1 MTTGGDQFVLMSA
14 FVRIV
19 AAGSLSAAAQQLKTT
34 QPTVSRQL
42 RALETRLGVQL
53 LNRST
58 HGMSLTD
65 AGLRYFEYARELLE
79 GMASFEAGLRA
90 QTVVPT
96 GSLRVVVPSAFG
108 LDWLVD
114 VAMRYLKENPQVALE
129 WLLTETPVRFV
140 EQSIDCVVRVGAPN
154 DESAIALKVG
164 EVPRLLV
171 AAPELLAHHGMVYA
185 PDELG
190 RLPWVALST
199 YYNQALDLFNA
210 GGEMRRVEITP
221 NFTTDHVLASR
232 TAARLGVGAVLIS
245 EWAVRED
252 LAEGR
257 LVRILPDWQGQPVPV
272 HLIYPKS
279 KFYPAKLRRFIDIV
293 KDTVPRRLSWPA
305 SGGAQSR

>member
-79 GMASFEAGLRA
+79 SMASFEAGLRA